1 MMKTVN
7 LHYQILHLVL
17 LTLKR
22 TEIFGGAY
30 LEWGAGRNA
39 PLLLSKIINA
49 VTFKLSKKVA
59 HLKYFKNI
67 S

>member
-1 MMKTVN
+1 MKTVN

-30 LEWGAGRNA
+30 LEWGQAEMLA
-39 PLLLSKIINA
+39 YFSP
-49 VTFKLSKKVA
+49 KL
-59 HLKYFKNI
+59 
-67 S
+67 